1 MKKHIPWIITVIFA
15 LWVISD
21 SMPKVK
27 KDTFDFNGFGR
38 LPVLLGG
45 RVKPLDSV
53 ARDSLLVMRGKQSAK
68 VDEDASPTANTDYFK
83 SIPPSEWLLE
93 VLAKPDVADTRLV
106 FRIDH
111 PELLSLLK
119 LEAKRK
125 YFSFNNLTNGLE
137 EILTQVKRIH
147 EREEPE
153 VQRGN
158 EKISEQRSP
167 FEKAVMKFYQV
178 LIQYRKL
185 KNSLEPEGMTDFPAS
200 LASYKQNMGPGM
212 VAVKAQREGQ
222 EYDTNSLN
230 RIILFVREFD
240 QLASLALPML
250 VPPTNPAEKQG
261 WRNAGL
267 ALKESIF
274 DGNIPAPVEYY
285 AQMAK
290 AFNEDHVYE
299 FNSALAGYNTWL
311 QKDYGQYVNKGKKEF
326 VFNNIQF
333 FYRCMVIY
341 LTAFVFACCFW
352 FVWANWMQKTA
363 YWLLCFGF
371 LVHTVGLIFRMI
383 IQDRPPVTNL
393 YSSAIFIGWAAMGL
407 CLILEKFYK
416 NGIGS
421 VVGSFFSFLTLII
434 AHHLSLEGDTMEMLR
449 AVLDTNFWLATHVVA
464 VTLGY
469 ASTFV
474 AGFLGIFFI
483 LFGFFTKNLKTEM
496 GKSMSKMV
504 YGIICFATL
513 FSFVGTILGGIWAD
527 QSWGRFWGWDP
538 KENGALIIVIWNA
551 AILHARWGGMV
562 RERGIMNFAVFGN
575 IVTSFSWFGVNMLGV
590 GLHSYG
596 FMDKAFFWLMF
607 FIVSQLII
615 IGIGLFPLR
624 HWASFAGMTAR
635 DRSGPGDLPPAK
647 PKLANP

>member
-1 MKKHIPWIITVIFA
+1 MKKHLPWIITLVFA
-15 LWVISD
+15 LWIIGD

-27 KDTFDFNGFGR
+27 KDTFDYNAFGK
-38 LPVLLGG
+38 LPALLNG
-45 RVKPLDSV
+45 RVQPLDSI
-53 ARDSLLVMRGKQSAK
+53 ARNALLSMRGKQSAK

-83 SIPPSEWLLE
+83 SVPPTEWLLE
-93 VLAKPDVADTRLV
+93 VLAKPEVADTRLV

-111 PELLSLLK
+111 PDLLTLLK
-119 LEAKRK
+119 LDAKRK
-125 YFSFNNLTNGLE
+125 YFSFNNLTNNFNE
-137 EILTQVKRIH
+137 FKNQVEAIQQREQPEI
-147 EREEPE
+147 E
-153 VQRGN
+153 RGN

-167 FEKAVMKFYQV
+167 FEKGVMKLYQLWV
-178 LIQYRKL
+178 QYQRL
-185 KNSLEPEGMTDFPAS
+185 KNSLQREGTGDFPEM
-200 LASYKQNMGPGM
+200 LASYKQVMGPGM

-222 EYDTNSLN
+222 PYDTNAMN
-230 RIILFVREFD
+230 RVVLFVREFD
-240 QLASLALPML
+240 QLSKYALPML
-250 VPPTNPAEKQG
+250 VPPANPAEKQG
-261 WRNAGL
+261 WHNTGL

-285 AQMAK
+285 AEMAK
-290 AFNEDHVYE
+290 AFGQDHVYE
-299 FNSALAGYNTWL
+299 FNSALGGYNTWL
-311 QKDYGQYVNKGKKEF
+311 QKDYSKFISKGKREF
-326 VFNNIQF
+326 AFNNFQF

-352 FVWANWMQKTA
+352 FIWANWLQRTA

-371 LVHTVGLIFRMI
+371 VVHTVGLIYRMTLEG
-383 IQDRPPVTNL
+383 RPPVTNL

-407 CLILEKFYK
+407 CLILERFYK

-483 LFGFFTKNLKTEM
+483 IFGFFTRNLKAEM
-496 GKSMSKMV
+496 GKTLSKMV

-562 RERGIMNFAVFGN
+562 RERGMMNFAVFGN

-607 FIVSQLII
+607 FVVSQLII

-624 HWASFAGMTAR
+624 FWASFAGMAGTEPTPKPI
-635 DRSGPGDLPPAK
+635 SPGK
-647 PKLANP
+647 SNLANP